1 MGIRIKISGH
11 GYNLIIQFARLLLH
25 HSYGNAYVSILL
37 FNMYSANLTYWR
49 KVNGKKTWL

>member
-37 FNMYSANLTYWR
+37 FNMYNANLTYWR
-49 KVNGKKTWL
+49 KVYGKKTWL